1 MEDETGSQNGCN
13 DNIAMPRPRI
23 KESSVKSVEH
33 KGTIY
38 IDIGVGL
45 DLNHATNI
53 CMYGIARAF
62 CMEENPRLRSIP
74 AYLEVLAG
82 RLFPEQKRKLK
93 EYMALIYADIATAH
107 ISGVSDITLNLCKHI
122 VCYAMGEDMTWVG
135 KAYLA
140 SVTQSDYEEI
150 CYNVSNCTL
159 DISDGSPVLM
169 HPLPAIL
176 LAWTGVVKG
185 ADVLGVIHSLA
196 TYDANKRIGVLCC
209 NFTEP
214 RLVPSIIPNVS
225 DFRAVMDEIFW
236 FTAWALEAM
245 FVLAR
250 KYKDMVKRGELDG
263 LHDACARV
271 MEESEWYTGYLDYDG
286 FTNIEEC
293 KEAVGRLFK
302 RYIMPPDK
310 THAYFLSRLKKIS
323 EEDAYHTEIS
333 ETIDLTLKV
342 LPYGGIYVSADG
354 VRDFEVK
361 DKERFLEIAHIYS
374 AMFGDENGD
383 YELEVPMG
391 DGVVYR
397 VKNPVATIF
406 QKPTPKEVVGIKRVQ
421 RGVYKARIKL

>member
-1 MEDETGSQNGCN
+1 
-13 DNIAMPRPRI
+13 MPRPRI
-23 KESSVKSVEH
+23 KESSIKSVEQ
-33 KGTIY
+33 KSTIY
-38 IDIGVGL
+38 IDLGVGL

-53 CMYGIARAF
+53 CMHGIARAF

-74 AYLEVLAG
+74 VYLEVLAG
-82 RLFPEQKRKLK
+82 RLFPEQKQKLK
-93 EYMALIYADIATAH
+93 EYVALIYADMAAAH

-122 VCYAMGEDMTWVG
+122 VCDAMGNDMTQEDE
-135 KAYLA
+135 AHLN

-150 CYNVSNCTL
+150 CYNMSNCTL
-159 DISDGSPVLM
+159 DTSDGSPVLRY
-169 HPLPAIL
+169 PLPAIL
-176 LAWTGVVKG
+176 LAWTGVVKKD
-185 ADVLGVIHSLA
+185 DVLSVIHSLA
-196 TYDANKRIGVLCC
+196 TYGANKPIGVLCC

-214 RLVPSIIPNVS
+214 RLFPSIIPNVS
-225 DFRAVMDEIFW
+225 DYRAVMDKIFW
-236 FTAWALEAM
+236 FTAWALEAV

-250 KYKDMVKRGELDG
+250 KYKDMIKRGELDG

-271 MEESEWYTGYLDYDG
+271 LEESEWHTGYLDDAG

-302 RYIMPPDK
+302 RYIIPPDK
-310 THAYFLSRLKKIS
+310 THAYLLSRLKKIS
-323 EEDAYHTEIS
+323 EEEAYHTEIS

-342 LPYGGIYVSADG
+342 LPYGVICVLADD

-361 DKERFLEIAHIYS
+361 EKERLLDIAHTYA
-374 AMFGDENGD
+374 AMFGDENWN

-406 QKPTPKEVVGIKRVQ
+406 QKPTPKEVVGVKRVQ
-421 RGVYKARIKL
+421 RGVYKMTIKL

>member
-1 MEDETGSQNGCN
+1 MEDEAGNQNGCN
-13 DNIAMPRPRI
+13 NNVAMPRPRI
-23 KESSVKSVEH
+23 KESSVKSVGQ
-33 KGTIY
+33 KSTIY
-38 IDIGVGL
+38 IDLGVGL

-93 EYMALIYADIATAH
+93 EYMALIYADIAAAH
-107 ISGVSDITLNLCKHI
+107 ISGVSDISLDLCKHI
-122 VCYAMGEDMTWVG
+122 VCYSVGEDMTQEA

-150 CYNVSNCTL
+150 SYNMSNCTL
-159 DISDGSPVLM
+159 DTSDGSPVLR

-176 LAWTGVVKG
+176 LAWTGVVKKD
-185 ADVLGVIHSLA
+185 DVLSVIHSLA
-196 TYDANKRIGVLCC
+196 TYGANKHIGVLCC
-209 NFTEP
+209 NFMGP
-214 RLVPSIIPNVS
+214 RLAPSIIPNVS
-225 DFRAVMDEIFW
+225 DYRAVMDKIFW
-236 FTAWALEAM
+236 FTAWALEAV

-263 LHDACARV
+263 LHDACERV
-271 MEESEWYTGYLDYDG
+271 VEESEWHTGYLDDAG

-293 KEAVGRLFK
+293 KESVGRLFK
-302 RYIMPPDK
+302 RYITPSDR

-323 EEDAYHTEIS
+323 EEEAYHTEIS

-342 LPYGGIYVSADG
+342 LPHGVIYVSADD

-361 DKERFLEIAHIYS
+361 EKERFLHIAHTYA
-374 AMFGDENGD
+374 AMFGDENWN
-383 YELEVPMG
+383 YELEVPMR

-406 QKPTPKEVVGIKRVQ
+406 QKPTPKEVVGVKRVQ
-421 RGVYKARIKL
+421 RGVYKMTIKL

>member
-1 MEDETGSQNGCN
+1 
-13 DNIAMPRPRI
+13 MPRPRI
-23 KESSVKSVEH
+23 KESSIKSVEQ
-33 KGTIY
+33 KSTIY
-38 IDIGVGL
+38 IDLGVGL
-45 DLNHATNI
+45 DMNHATNI
-53 CMYGIARAF
+53 CIHGIARAF

-82 RLFPEQKRKLK
+82 RLFPEQKQKFK
-93 EYMALIYADIATAH
+93 EYMALIYADIAAAH
-107 ISGVSDITLNLCKHI
+107 ISGVSDITLDLCKHI
-122 VCYAMGEDMTWVG
+122 VCYSMGDDITQED
-135 KAYLA
+135 KAYLS

-150 CYNVSNCTL
+150 CHNVSNCTL
-159 DISDGSPVLM
+159 DTSDGSPVLR
-169 HPLPAIL
+169 HTLPAIL
-176 LAWTGVVKG
+176 LAWTGVVKKD
-185 ADVLGVIHSLA
+185 DVLSVIHSLA
-196 TYDANKRIGVLCC
+196 TYGKNKHIGVLCC
-209 NFTEP
+209 NFTGP

-225 DFRAVMDEIFW
+225 DYRAVMDKIFL
-236 FTAWALEAM
+236 FTAWALEAV

-271 MEESEWYTGYLDYDG
+271 MEEPEWHTGYLDDAG

-302 RYIMPPDK
+302 RYIIPPDK

-323 EEDAYHTEIS
+323 EEEAYHTEIS

-342 LPYGGIYVSADG
+342 LPHGVIYVSADD

-361 DKERFLEIAHIYS
+361 EKERVLDIAHIYS
-374 AMFGDENGD
+374 AMFGDENWN

-406 QKPTPKEVVGIKRVQ
+406 QKPTPKKVVGLKRVQ
-421 RGVYKARIKL
+421 RGVYKMRMKL

>member
-1 MEDETGSQNGCN
+1 MEDEAGNQNDCN
-13 DNIAMPRPRI
+13 NNIAMPRPRI
-23 KESSVKSVEH
+23 KESSVKSVEL
-33 KGTIY
+33 KSTIY
-38 IDIGVGL
+38 IDLGVGL

-82 RLFPEQKRKLK
+82 RLFPEQKQKLK

-107 ISGVSDITLNLCKHI
+107 ISGVSDITLDLCKHI
-122 VCYAMGEDMTWVG
+122 VCYAMGEDMNQED

-140 SVTQSDYEEI
+140 SVTQSDYEEM

-159 DISDGSPVLM
+159 DTSDGSPVLR

-176 LAWTGVVKG
+176 LAWTGVVKK
-185 ADVLGVIHSLA
+185 DDILSVIHSLA
-196 TYDANKRIGVLCC
+196 TYGANKHIGVLCC
-209 NFTEP
+209 NFTGP
-214 RLVPSIIPNVS
+214 RLVPSIIPDVS
-225 DFRAVMDEIFW
+225 DYRAVMDKIFW
-236 FTAWALEAM
+236 FTAWALEAV

-271 MEESEWYTGYLDYDG
+271 MEESEWYTGYLDDAG

-293 KEAVGRLFK
+293 KEAVGRLSK
-302 RYIMPPDK
+302 RYITPSNK
-310 THAYFLSRLKKIS
+310 TNAYFLSRLKKIS
-323 EEDAYHTEIS
+323 EEEAYHTEIS

-342 LPYGGIYVSADG
+342 LPRGVIFVSADG

-361 DKERFLEIAHIYS
+361 GKERFLDIAHIYS
-374 AMFGDENGD
+374 AMFGDENWN
-383 YELEVPMG
+383 YELEVPIG

-406 QKPTPKEVVGIKRVQ
+406 QNPTPKEVVGIKRVQ
-421 RGVYKARIKL
+421 RGVYRMTIKL

>member
-1 MEDETGSQNGCN
+1 MEDEAGNQNGCN

-23 KESSVKSVEH
+23 KESSIKSVEQ
-33 KGTIY
+33 KSTIY
-38 IDIGVGL
+38 IDLGVGL

-62 CMEENPRLRSIP
+62 CMEENPRLRTIP

-82 RLFPEQKRKLK
+82 RLFPEQQQKLR
-93 EYMALIYADIATAH
+93 EYMALIYADIAAAH
-107 ISGVSDITLNLCKHI
+107 ISGVSDFTLDLCKHI
-122 VCYAMGEDMTWVG
+122 VCYAMWEDMTQED
-135 KAYLA
+135 KAYLS

-159 DISDGSPVLM
+159 DTSDGSPVLR

-176 LAWTGVVKG
+176 LAWTGVVKKD
-185 ADVLGVIHSLA
+185 DVLSVIHSLA
-196 TYDANKRIGVLCC
+196 TYGANKPIGVLCC
-209 NFTEP
+209 NFTGP
-214 RLVPSIIPNVS
+214 RLVPSIIPDVS
-225 DFRAVMDEIFW
+225 DYRAVTDKIFW
-236 FTAWALEAM
+236 FTAWALEAV

-250 KYKDMVKRGELDG
+250 KYKDMVKRGEFDG
-263 LHDACARV
+263 LHDACVRV
-271 MEESEWYTGYLDYDG
+271 MEESEWYTGYLDDAG

-302 RYIMPPDK
+302 RYIIPPDK

-323 EEDAYHTEIS
+323 EEEAYHTEIS

-342 LPYGGIYVSADG
+342 LPHGVIYVSADD

-361 DKERFLEIAHIYS
+361 EKERVLDIAHIYS
-374 AMFGDENGD
+374 AMFGDENCN

-406 QKPTPKEVVGIKRVQ
+406 QKPTPKKVVGLKRVQ
-421 RGVYKARIKL
+421 RGVYKMRMKL

>member
-1 MEDETGSQNGCN
+1 
-13 DNIAMPRPRI
+13 MPRPRI
-23 KESSVKSVEH
+23 KESSVKSVGQ
-33 KGTIY
+33 KSTIY
-38 IDIGVGL
+38 IDLDVGL

-62 CMEENPRLRSIP
+62 CMEENPRLRTIP

-82 RLFPEQKRKLK
+82 RLFPEQKQKLR
-93 EYMALIYADIATAH
+93 EYMALIYADIAAAH
-107 ISGVSDITLNLCKHI
+107 ISGVSDFTLDLCKHI
-122 VCYAMGEDMTWVG
+122 VCNTMGNDMTQED
-135 KAYLA
+135 KAYLN

-159 DISDGSPVLM
+159 DTNDGSPIIKY
-169 HPLPAIL
+169 PLPAIL
-176 LAWTGVVKG
+176 LAWTGVVKKD
-185 ADVLGVIHSLA
+185 DVLSVIHSLA
-196 TYDANKRIGVLCC
+196 TYGANKPIGVLCC
-209 NFTEP
+209 NFTCP

-225 DFRAVMDEIFW
+225 DCRAVMDKIFW
-236 FTAWALEAM
+236 FTAWALEAV

-250 KYKDMVKRGELDG
+250 KYKDMIKRGELDG

-271 MEESEWYTGYLDYDG
+271 MEESEWYTGHLDDAG

-302 RYIMPPDK
+302 RYITPSNR

-323 EEDAYHTEIS
+323 EEEAYHTEIS
-333 ETIDLTLKV
+333 EMIDLTLKV
-342 LPYGGIYVSADG
+342 LPRGVILVSADD

-361 DKERFLEIAHIYS
+361 KKERVLDIAHIYS
-374 AMFGDENGD
+374 AMFGDENWN

-406 QKPTPKEVVGIKRVQ
+406 QKPTPKKVVGLKRVQ
-421 RGVYKARIKL
+421 RGVYKMRMKL

>member
-1 MEDETGSQNGCN
+1 MEDEAGNQNGCN

-23 KESSVKSVEH
+23 KESSIKSVEQ
-33 KGTIY
+33 KSTIY
-38 IDIGVGL
+38 IDLGVGL

-53 CMYGIARAF
+53 CMHGIARAF

-74 AYLEVLAG
+74 VYLEVLAG
-82 RLFPEQKRKLK
+82 RLFPEQKQKLK
-93 EYMALIYADIATAH
+93 EYVALIYADMAAAH

-122 VCYAMGEDMTWVG
+122 VCDAMGNDMTQEDE
-135 KAYLA
+135 AHLN

-150 CYNVSNCTL
+150 CYNMSNCTL
-159 DISDGSPVLM
+159 DTSDGSPVLRY
-169 HPLPAIL
+169 PLPAIL
-176 LAWTGVVKG
+176 LAWTGVVKKD
-185 ADVLGVIHSLA
+185 DVLSVIHSLA
-196 TYDANKRIGVLCC
+196 TYGANKPIGVLCC

-214 RLVPSIIPNVS
+214 RLFPSIIPNVS
-225 DFRAVMDEIFW
+225 DYRAVMDKIFW
-236 FTAWALEAM
+236 FTAWALEAV

-250 KYKDMVKRGELDG
+250 KYKDMIKRGELDG

-271 MEESEWYTGYLDYDG
+271 LEESEWHTGYLDDAG

-302 RYIMPPDK
+302 RYIIPPDK
-310 THAYFLSRLKKIS
+310 THAYLLSRLKKIS
-323 EEDAYHTEIS
+323 EEEAYHTEIS

-342 LPYGGIYVSADG
+342 LPYGVICVLADD

-361 DKERFLEIAHIYS
+361 EKERLLDIAHTYA
-374 AMFGDENGD
+374 AMFGDENWN

-406 QKPTPKEVVGIKRVQ
+406 QKPTPKEVVGVKRVQ
-421 RGVYKARIKL
+421 RGVYKMTIKL

>member
-1 MEDETGSQNGCN
+1 MEDEAGNQNDCN
-13 DNIAMPRPRI
+13 NNIAMPRPRI
-23 KESSVKSVEH
+23 KESSVKSVEL
-33 KGTIY
+33 KSTIY
-38 IDIGVGL
+38 IDLGVGL

-82 RLFPEQKRKLK
+82 RLFPEQKQKLK

-107 ISGVSDITLNLCKHI
+107 ISGVSDITLDLCKHI
-122 VCYAMGEDMTWVG
+122 VCYAMGEDMNQED

-140 SVTQSDYEEI
+140 SVTQSDYEEM

-159 DISDGSPVLM
+159 DTSDGSPVLR

-176 LAWTGVVKG
+176 LAWTGVVKK
-185 ADVLGVIHSLA
+185 DDILSVIHSLA
-196 TYDANKRIGVLCC
+196 TYGANKHIGVLCC
-209 NFTEP
+209 NFTGP
-214 RLVPSIIPNVS
+214 RLVQSIIPDVS
-225 DFRAVMDEIFW
+225 DYRAVMDKIFW
-236 FTAWALEAM
+236 FTAWALEAV

-271 MEESEWYTGYLDYDG
+271 MEESEWYTGYLDDAG

-293 KEAVGRLFK
+293 KEAVGRLSK
-302 RYIMPPDK
+302 RYITPSNK
-310 THAYFLSRLKKIS
+310 TNAYFLSRLKKIS
-323 EEDAYHTEIS
+323 EEEAYHTEIS

-342 LPYGGIYVSADG
+342 LPRGVIFVSADG

-361 DKERFLEIAHIYS
+361 GKERFLDIAHIYS
-374 AMFGDENGD
+374 AMFGDENWN
-383 YELEVPMG
+383 YELEVPIG

-406 QKPTPKEVVGIKRVQ
+406 QNPTPKEVVGIKRVQ
-421 RGVYKARIKL
+421 RGVYRMTIKL

>member
-1 MEDETGSQNGCN
+1 MEDEAGNQNGCN

-23 KESSVKSVEH
+23 KESSIKSVEQ
-33 KGTIY
+33 KSTIY
-38 IDIGVGL
+38 IDLGVGL
-45 DLNHATNI
+45 DMNHATNI
-53 CMYGIARAF
+53 CIHGIARAF

-82 RLFPEQKRKLK
+82 RLFPEQKQKFK
-93 EYMALIYADIATAH
+93 EYMALIYADIAAAH
-107 ISGVSDITLNLCKHI
+107 ISGVSDITLDLCKHI
-122 VCYAMGEDMTWVG
+122 VCYSMGDDITQED
-135 KAYLA
+135 KAYLS

-150 CYNVSNCTL
+150 CHNVSNCTL
-159 DISDGSPVLM
+159 DTSDGSPVLR
-169 HPLPAIL
+169 HTLPAIL
-176 LAWTGVVKG
+176 LAWTGVVKKD
-185 ADVLGVIHSLA
+185 DVLSVIHSLA
-196 TYDANKRIGVLCC
+196 TYGKNKHIGVLCC
-209 NFTEP
+209 NFTGP

-225 DFRAVMDEIFW
+225 DYRAVMDKIFL
-236 FTAWALEAM
+236 FTAWALEAV

-271 MEESEWYTGYLDYDG
+271 MEEPEWHTGYLDDAG

-302 RYIMPPDK
+302 RYIIPPDK

-323 EEDAYHTEIS
+323 EEEAYHTEIS

-342 LPYGGIYVSADG
+342 LPHGVIYVSADD

-361 DKERFLEIAHIYS
+361 EKERVLDIAHIYS
-374 AMFGDENGD
+374 AMFGDENWN

-406 QKPTPKEVVGIKRVQ
+406 QKPTPKKVVGLKRVQ
-421 RGVYKARIKL
+421 RGVYKMRMKL